1 MSSELGCNSGI
12 SARGDKQFNS
22 FGLKGALASAAAAI
36 DASAPFTG
44 LLRRET
50 KFCLENLSAPTFN
63 NTCVRCRARENDDKP
78 SWFRKGWCRELVE
91 GDRLNQPLN
100 GAANAAA
107 EHMVEGSHGDM
118 FFILMCLAV
127 GGRLTR
133 HHAHLRLRSLA
144 VNEPNGQSTM
154 WGGISPLIWIN
165 EAGELHDYR
174 CRRRTVVGDVVLAA
188 TGPESLWELP

>member
-1 MSSELGCNSGI
+1 
-12 SARGDKQFNS
+12 
-22 FGLKGALASAAAAI
+22 
-36 DASAPFTG
+36 
-44 LLRRET
+44 
-50 KFCLENLSAPTFN
+50 
-63 NTCVRCRARENDDKP
+63 
-78 SWFRKGWCRELVE
+78 
-91 GDRLNQPLN
+91 
-100 GAANAAA
+100 AANAAA
-107 EHMVEGSHGDM
+107 EHMAEGSHGDM

-154 WGGISPLIWIN
+154 CGGISPLIWIN

-174 CRRRTVVGDVVLAA
+174 CRRRTVVGNDVVLAA